1 MKLENKVVFV
11 TGASRNL
18 GRAIALECARAGA
31 DVVVHYTR
39 SEGEA
44 REVADEIEA
53 LGRRALVVRARVENY
68 AELDAAVVRCVKELG
83 RIDVMINNAGVLL
96 RSFLMMMDVN
106 DFDTVIR
113 TNLNGSFHGIKA
125 ASRHMIKQRSGVI
138 INVSS
143 AAGER
148 GMIGQGAYAASK
160 GGVNLLTGVAAK
172 ELARYGI
179 RVNGVAPGALDTGMI
194 HALPPE
200 FHEKYLAD
208 IPLSRYGAPEEVGR
222 SIAFLASSEASYI
235 TGQTLTVDGGL
246 LC

>member
-44 REVADEIEA
+44 RQVASDIEA
-53 LGRRALVVRARVENY
+53 LGRRALVVRADVANY
-68 AELDAAVVRCVKELG
+68 GELDAAIVRCVKELG
-83 RIDVMINNAGVLL
+83 RIDVMVNNAGVLL
-96 RSFLMMMDVN
+96 RSLLMMMSAD

-113 TNLNGSFHGIKA
+113 TNLNGTFHGIKA
-125 ASRHMIKQRSGVI
+125 ASRHMIKQRAGVI
-138 INVSS
+138 VNVSS

-148 GMIGQGAYAASK
+148 GMVGQGAYAASK

-194 HALPPE
+194 RALPEE
-200 FHEKYLAD
+200 FHEKYLKD
-208 IPLSRYGAPEEVGR
+208 IPLARYGDPGEVGR
-222 SIAFLASSEASYI
+222 AIAFLASDEASYV
-235 TGQTLTVDGGL
+235 TGQTLSVDGGL